1 MDTAVGDLFHL
12 FLQFLLINAA
22 LGLKRVKF
30 LLLIY
35 IITDIFLR
43 NLQHERIFCRCRDDV
58 FRILRVE
65 EFYILHRDAQHLV
78 KLVKMKGIVNHNG
91 VNACL
96 DDSRVERTNI
106 MFGRIIHHI
115 VHRDESRHITTCLTR
130 QIWPNCPV
138 ILDTSSSA
146 DSFFHIACTR
156 VISRKRKEPV
166 AKHRIKVVE
175 VLTCRFC

>member
-22 LGLKRVKF
+22 LCLKRVKF
-30 LLLIY
+30 FLLIY

-43 NLQHERIFCRCRDDV
+43 NLQHERFLCRCRDNV
-58 FRILRVE
+58 FRILRIE
-65 EFYILHRDAQHLV
+65 EFYILHRNAQHLV
-78 KLVKMKGIVNHNG
+78 KLVKMKGVVNHNG
-91 VNACL
+91 INACL

-115 VHRDESRHITTCLTR
+115 VHSDESRHITTCLAR
-130 QIWPNCPV
+130 QIRPNSPV
-138 ILDTSSSA
+138 ILDASGSA

-156 VISRKRKEPV
+156 VISRKCKEPV
-166 AKHRIKVVE
+166 AEHSVKVVKM
-175 VLTCRFC
+175 LTCRFC